1 MSSGDDERR
10 KRLSVLCRRLRGN
23 ESLRS
28 FTKTRSQELKGISHA
43 SWSAWESERAGLSAD
58 SLDRL
63 ASFIGCSHQ
72 SLFAYLD
79 GSITLEEL
87 LQPTSTSDIRA
98 NKENQPTLSPDA
110 AAVWMKSLSLKD
122 KLLIA
127 SQSFQSFQEQ
137 LDELV
142 EQKAKELVEQEAQE
156 LIEKRAKELDE
167 KVAQQLIGEK
177 FKLLINLLSGD
188 DFPRKSE
195 IAKVADK
202 LNLKTEDLMQLCSR
216 IYSNSKE
223 YGHSN

>member
-10 KRLSVLCRRLRGN
+10 KRLSVLCKRLRGS

-87 LQPTSTSDIRA
+87 LQPNPTNDIRV
-98 NKENQPTLSPDA
+98 QDDLDFSHDTA
-110 AAVWMKSLSLKD
+110 AAWIKSLNPEEQLF
-122 KLLIA
+122 IV
-127 SQSFQSFQEQ
+127 SQGFQAFQEK
-137 LDELV
+137 LNDLV
-142 EQKAKELVEQEAQE
+142 EQKAKELVEQET
-156 LIEKRAKELDE
+156 R
-167 KVAQQLIGEK
+167 QLMGEK

-188 DFPRKSE
+188 DYPQKSE
-195 IAKVADK
+195 ITKVADK

-216 IYSNSKE
+216 IYSNSKK

>member
-10 KRLSVLCRRLRGN
+10 KRLSVLCKRLRGN

-87 LQPTSTSDIRA
+87 LQPNSTNDI
-98 NKENQPTLSPDA
+98 KVEDDLDFSHDTA
-110 AAVWMKSLSLKD
+110 AAWIKSLKP
-122 KLLIA
+122 
-127 SQSFQSFQEQ
+127 QEQ
-137 LDELV
+137 LFIVSQGFQAFQEKLNDLV
-142 EQKAKELVEQEAQE
+142 EQKAKELVEQET
-156 LIEKRAKELDE
+156 
-167 KVAQQLIGEK
+167 QQLIGEK
-177 FKLLINLLSGD
+177 FKLLINLLSSD
-188 DFPRKSE
+188 NYPQKSE

-216 IYSNSKE
+216 IYSNTKE